1 MAEKTVTTSK
11 AEVKAE
17 LWRRGQIFWLLRPHQ
32 RPIYD
37 KIRQVLASDDP
48 MLNSYV
54 IDCARQ
60 FGKSFI
66 MFMIAVE
73 TCLRLPRQTIV
84 YVGPLKSQVNEIING
99 HTYNIM
105 FQTCPSDL
113 TPKYDGSTLIFPNG
127 SRIRLAG
134 TDNKNYT
141 NLRGGAAHLVILDEA
156 GFMSDLEVGVLPT
169 VEPMTKTTGGKV
181 IFASTPPDTLDHDY
195 IQILRDHDEAGLI
208 STYTIWD
215 DKSLNEQQL
224 QKIINQCRGQET
236 TKFKREYECQR
247 IVESSL
253 QVVPELVEEKADKL
267 KITNTYRTDPLLR
280 YYHRYIVVDTG
291 VRDKTAVVF
300 AHYNYRT
307 KKVIVEATLDLQGSE
322 YNTAKLAD
330 MIVKKRNELWFND
343 SFIGELRYIADNN
356 NLIVINDLNIIYK
369 LPFIGTTKGRL
380 DEMVQKVRDWVFDD
394 RLLFAPE
401 ALDALNCARFAIWS
415 KSRTEFARSAKY
427 GHYDL
432 LAALT
437 YLIRNINE
445 HKDPLPR
452 EIIDRTLMYVPPT
465 IRADVT
471 KARYELES
479 IFFNPRKGLS
489 YRE

>member
-1 MAEKTVTTSK
+1 MTAPKQTTKSK
-11 AEVKAE
+11 IKAE
-17 LWRRGQIFWLLRPHQ
+17 LWKRGALHWILYPHQ
-32 RPIYD
+32 LLVYNKVREI
-37 KIRQVLASDDP
+37 LASDDP
-48 MLNSYV
+48 SMNSYV

-66 MFMIAVE
+66 MFLISVE
-73 TCLRLPRQTIV
+73 ECLRRPNITVV

-99 HTYNIM
+99 NTFGTM
-105 FQTCPSDL
+105 FATCPPDL
-113 TPKYDGSTLIFPNG
+113 TPKYDASTLAFPNG

-134 TDNKNYT
+134 TDQKNYT

-156 GFMSDLEVGVLPT
+156 GFMSDLETGVLPT

-208 STYTIWD
+208 STFTIWD
-215 DKSLNEQQL
+215 DKSLTEMQL
-224 QKIINQCRGQET
+224 QKIINQCRGRET

-253 QVVPELVEEKADKL
+253 QVVPELTEEKGKQLSINFD
-267 KITNTYRTDPLLR
+267 YRGDPLLK

-291 VRDKTAVVF
+291 VRDKTAVIF
-300 AHYNYRT
+300 AHYNYRN
-307 KKVIVEATLDLQGSE
+307 KKAVIEATLDLQGSE

-330 MIVKKRNELWFND
+330 MIEKKRDLLWDKDFT
-343 SFIGELRYIADNN
+343 GELRYIADSN

-369 LPFIGTTKGRL
+369 LPFIGTNKGRL
-380 DEMVQKVRDWVFDD
+380 DEMVQKVRDWVYDN
-394 RLLFAPE
+394 RILFTPDA
-401 ALDALNCARFAIWS
+401 ADALNCTKFAIWS
-415 KSRTEFARSAKY
+415 KSRTEFARSAKW

-432 LAALT
+432 VAAIT

-445 HKDPLPR
+445 YKDPLPVNSP
-452 EIIDRTLMYVPPT
+452 DRYNTFTPHVTPPNVLQST
-465 IRADVT
+465 R
-471 KARYELES
+471 ELEGV
-479 IFFNPRKGLS
+479 FYNPRKGLS
-489 YRE
+489 YN